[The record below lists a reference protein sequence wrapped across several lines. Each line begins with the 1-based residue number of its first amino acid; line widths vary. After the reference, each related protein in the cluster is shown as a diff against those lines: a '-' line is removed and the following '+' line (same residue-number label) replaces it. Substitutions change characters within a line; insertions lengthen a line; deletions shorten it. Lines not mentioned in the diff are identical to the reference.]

1 MPFGPFAELNL
12 SLGVDTSSKGERHC
26 EAFATGASVSTGAF
40 AVMLP
45 STTAT
50 TSPTLAVAPG
60 PTRISYRRPPP
71 TACTSTVTLSV
82 STSKRLSP
90 SRISSPIDL
99 NQARTFPSATVS
111 PSCGMM
117 IVEVIGLSVQNT
129 THIVDDAC
137 GAWQRQIFEMIGC
150 GKRNMRR
157 GDAYNGPVEIPEG
170 LVRHYGGDFRAPSA
184 ESRVFFHGEQAA
196 RLGDGA

>member
-1 MPFGPFAELNL
+1 MPFGPFAGPNL
-12 SLGVDTSSKGERHC
+12 SIGVDTSSNGERHC
-26 EAFATGASVSTGAF
+26 EVFAAGAAVNSGTF
-40 AVMLP
+40 AAMLP

-60 PTRISYRRPPP
+60 PTQISDRRPA
-71 TACTSTVTLSV
+71 TTDCTSIVTLSV

-129 THIVDDAC
+129 THFVDDA
-137 GAWQRQIFEMIGC
+137 
-150 GKRNMRR
+150 
-157 GDAYNGPVEIPEG
+157 
-170 LVRHYGGDFRAPSA
+170 
-184 ESRVFFHGEQAA
+184 
-196 RLGDGA
+196 